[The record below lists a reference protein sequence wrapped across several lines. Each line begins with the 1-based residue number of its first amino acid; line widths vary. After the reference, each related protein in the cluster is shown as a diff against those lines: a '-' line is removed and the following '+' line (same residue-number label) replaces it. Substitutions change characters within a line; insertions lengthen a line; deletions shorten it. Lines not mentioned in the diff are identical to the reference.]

1 MRKMWAASPFQQR
14 QPGTV
19 DCWNVRRDST
29 RAHLDAS
36 RYFADALSGAHCPSN
51 WYNGNPGTL
60 GMQVP
65 TFSGDAPALLGFD
78 ETIDT
83 YCAAQPATN
92 TAPDGGNWHAHQ
104 CIAANLNILSLYGE
118 RVPYNLCRNLEWQVC
133 AALGKLPGQS
143 ETYVVFSKAP
153 SELHPGVTSSKPFGQ
168 CRGWRDTRGGCEGG
182 YATDDIF
189 FLEVCVFNQI
199 CSNGAELWQLDAGVL
214 WRCHMNATRFR
225 VLQAMLTAEPDWS
238 EPRGLLPRCES
249 WCNAWTCAHRSCAG
263 CGAEVHASRQLGC
276 P

>member
-1 MRKMWAASPFQQR
+1 MEATGYVPCSLPPPQHSVVITVACLRCSCGSTPISVSLPTSTSCLCTASACR
-14 QPGTV
+14 TTCAV
-19 DCWNVRRDST
+19 TWRCARRVHST
-29 RAHLDAS
+29 STPHVCSHL
-36 RYFADALSGAHCPSN
+36 PV
-51 WYNGNPGTL
+51 
-60 GMQVP
+60 VP
-65 TFSGDAPALLGFD
+65 L
-78 ETIDT
+78 
-83 YCAAQPATN
+83 AQ
-92 TAPDGGNWHAHQ
+92 
-104 CIAANLNILSLYGE
+104 
-118 RVPYNLCRNLEWQVC
+118 WQVC